1 MTTKTEEGINV
12 IVEKTKQI
20 LKKEHLLSDSS
31 DENYSSDD
39 NFNRNY
45 RELDDRSSGIQNGNK
60 LSENSQNLLELNKSF
75 VTSESIMIDDELQ
88 NKSEEFSY
96 PKFEEN
102 LDNTNKKD

>member
-1 MTTKTEEGINV
+1 VTTKTEEGINV

-31 DENYSSDD
+31 DENFSYDD
-39 NFNRNY
+39 NFNRSY
-45 RELDDRSSGIQNGNK
+45 REMDDRSSGIQNGNK
-60 LSENSQNLLELNKSF
+60 LSDNGENLLEVNKSF
-75 VTSESIMIDDELQ
+75 VTSDSIIIDDSQ